1 MKIEKDSMWLGLAS
15 VDGIVL
21 AQLSWAGKP
30 GLMAHPREQ
39 GSVPEW
45 RRSTESSSLSVRGW
59 WGRGKGQGAT
69 PLHGELTWGQRG
81 GWGSLKKGLHS
92 DSGRVEVH
100 ARGGRRRG

>member
-1 MKIEKDSMWLGLAS
+1 MAAVDRIQLAVGEGL
-15 VDGIVL
+15 V
-21 AQLSWAGKP
+21 
-30 GLMAHPREQ
+30 
-39 GSVPEW
+39 
-45 RRSTESSSLSVRGW
+45 
-59 WGRGKGQGAT
+59 GKGQGAT